1 MPIAQTVN
9 NAAAVAGG
17 IFIFGQRAAH
27 WHFYLAGIALG
38 LAGLFLL
45 ARFKHPLEKSLKSG
59 K

>member
-9 NAAAVAGG
+9 NVVAVAGG
-17 IFIFGQRAAH
+17 ILIFGQRAAH
-27 WHFYLAGIALG
+27 WHFYLAGVALG

-45 ARFKHPLEKSLKSG
+45 AGFSSRPHLLKTG